1 MTPLYYTI
9 TLGILSIYAVIL
21 YHITGKNRNADRLFW
36 AFGSVTVIGFIYH
49 MILFSVF
56 TINEPEQFN
65 DIISKIIFA
74 IQYSL
79 QMFIANT
86 IIFKGALTDTLN
98 AYPCLFKVYIPIYG
112 AALLTSGFAV
122 FHFLSLRIHNWF
134 WLTLHHRQAHIC
146 KSHIFIGINNASLH
160 LAEDIARSY
169 PEEQILFIDLPAQQD
184 YPQGISIGEIIAR
197 FFKDSDIT
205 KDVNDYIVLRG
216 GKGLAKLIPWL
227 ESKNNITYILSD
239 NQDSN
244 ISILETLWEHND
256 SFKCRI
262 YCHAKKEGLINRYD
276 SITDIEDRIR
286 FVDSSYLAVESL
298 KKTSSDPCSGIMLP
312 VNYVDIATGPDKTS
326 RLGYV
331 ESPFACAVIGFGE
344 TGKEA
349 LKFLYEFG
357 AFPDKDNKKAP
368 FRCHIFDINLDM
380 EVGKFGA
387 DLTSLH
393 SSTASEDEFA
403 FHSCKIGTTAFRT
416 EMMRLIPDLNYIV
429 ICLGNDDINIET
441 ALDIVEWAEIQNVDT
456 SSNFCIAVKQSLIS
470 KLNRETLEK
479 ANIAYNHCI
488 HPFGMFDTIWKKNI
502 ISDEE
507 IEQDARRFFDA
518 YTDLSREML
527 KSNGWDIPDWDE
539 RDNNSRSDNYR
550 QRCKAR
556 RQIAQ
561 DYSNCLHIN
570 TKRELCRNSA
580 VTADMI
586 YPVNDG
592 AMHCT
597 VEGQEILE
605 HLAVCEH
612 LRWEASHL
620 LLGYKP
626 TNGRTDDTKKLHNCL
641 KPYSELDEVTK
652 HFDWLVVKNSI
663 E

>member
-21 YHITGKNRNADRLFW
+21 YHITGKNRNADRLLW

-49 MILFSVF
+49 MILFSAI
-56 TINEPEQFN
+56 TMNEPEQFN
-65 DIISKIIFA
+65 DIISKVLFA
-74 IQYSL
+74 LQYSL
-79 QMFIANT
+79 KMFIANT
-86 IIFKGALTDTLN
+86 IIFKGDLTDTLN
-98 AYPCLFKVYIPIYG
+98 AYPSLFKVYIPIYG

-122 FHFLSLRIHNWF
+122 FHFLSRRLHNWF
-134 WLTLHHRQAHIC
+134 WLTLHHRQAYIGR
-146 KSHIFIGINNASLH
+146 SHIFIGINNASLH
-160 LAEDIARSY
+160 LAEDIAESY
-169 PEEQILFIDLPAQQD
+169 PEEQILFIDFPDQQD
-184 YPQGISIGEIIAR
+184 YPRGLSIWDIIAR
-197 FFKDSDIT
+197 FFKDSNKT
-205 KDVNDYIVLRG
+205 KEVNDHTVLRA
-216 GKGLAKLIPWL
+216 GKGLAKLSPWL
-227 ESKNNITYILSD
+227 ENKNNITYILSD

-244 ISILETLWEHND
+244 LSILETLWEHND

-262 YCHAKKEGLINRYD
+262 YCHTKREGLVNRYD
-276 SITDIEDRIR
+276 SITDIEDRIV
-286 FVDSSYLAVESL
+286 FVDSSYLAVESM
-298 KKTSSDPCSGIMLP
+298 KKATSGTNSGIMLP

-331 ESPFACAVIGFGE
+331 ESSFNCAVIGFGE

-357 AFPDKDNKKAP
+357 AFPDKENKKAP
-368 FRCHIFDINLDM
+368 FKCHIFDSNLDM
-380 EVGKFGA
+380 EAGRFGV
-387 DLTSLH
+387 DLASLR
-393 SSTASEDEFA
+393 SSTAYEDEFA
-403 FHSCKIGTTAFRT
+403 FHSCKTGTAAFRT

-441 ALDIVEWAEIQNVDT
+441 ALDIVELAEIQNVDT
-456 SSNFCIAVKQSLIS
+456 SRNFCIAIKQSQIS
-470 KLNRETLEK
+470 KLNRDTLTK

-488 HPFGMFDTIWKKNI
+488 HPFGMFETIWKKNI
-502 ISDEE
+502 ISDEG
-507 IEQDARRFFDA
+507 IELDARRFFDA

-539 RDNNSRSDNYR
+539 RASNSRSDNYR

-556 RQIAQ
+556 RQMAQ
-561 DYSNCLHIN
+561 DYFNCLHIN

-620 LLGYKP
+620 LLGYRP
-626 TNGRTDDTKKLHNCL
+626 TNGTTDDAKKLHNCL

-652 HFDWLVVKNSI
+652 HFDWLVVKNSL
-663 E
+663 